1 MEENNVDKKF
11 NELSKEGKVSVFK
24 AYQLT
29 IRATQGMWYAEIEAL
44 LEMMKNTIKISS
56 KFHPEYVPNYEES

>member
-1 MEENNVDKKF
+1 MKESNVDKKF
-11 NELSKEGKVSVFK
+11 NELSKDGKASVFK

-44 LEMMKNTIKISS
+44 LEMMENTKVSS
-56 KFHPEYVPNYEES
+56 KFHSEYVPNYYRD